1 MHSPVIELTYYN
13 YNRTFPDMSVDTGK
27 KFLQNVDDISSVTT
41 YQNSTKIRLKY
52 TDVVIEVVEPLEVI
66 KQKLTGHILQ
76 SEDEMRASHKAVSN
90 G

>member
-1 MHSPVIELTYYN
+1 MARFIELTYYN

-41 YQNSTKIRLKY
+41 YEHSTKIRLKY
-52 TDVVIEVVEPLEVI
+52 TAVVIEVVESLEVI
-66 KQKLTGHILQ
+66 KQKLRGQILHAA
-76 SEDEMRASHKAVSN
+76 EELRGPIKVVSN